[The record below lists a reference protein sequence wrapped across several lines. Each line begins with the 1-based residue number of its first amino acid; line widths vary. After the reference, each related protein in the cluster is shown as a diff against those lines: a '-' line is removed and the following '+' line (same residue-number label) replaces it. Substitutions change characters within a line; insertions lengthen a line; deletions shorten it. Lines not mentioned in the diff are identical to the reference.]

1 MPDAPTAKPVAR
13 WLQSLL
19 LAAAYVVLAR
29 AGQAL
34 AIPPGNVTSVWIPS
48 GFVLAVLL
56 LRGRQLWPGV
66 FLGALLGNI
75 WAYFA
80 SDSVVQVASAV
91 VAGVANGVGDTLGL
105 FLGATLILRVSATR
119 TVYSRLPGM
128 WMFLAAGAGL
138 SSAIS
143 ALFGVT
149 SLAIVGI
156 LPWHDYGYTFGTWF
170 LGDAVGVLLV
180 APVILVWVRPATGRR
195 FLDVEALAF
204 VAFMILVAAHCLG
217 LLPLGL
223 PVTLPLFTLTPLFMW
238 GVFRLDAR
246 VTFPTILLVAA
257 MSVVAT
263 LLGSGPFSAADLSD
277 ALLALQLFL
286 ATISVTVLVFHT
298 LSEERAASQAA
309 LGQLNAAL
317 ERRVDEGTRELRS
330 ELLARRAAEEAQV
343 HLERQILHGQKLE
356 SLGVLAG
363 GVAHDYNNMLTVI
376 LANAELALL
385 RMGGQDPARPLVV
398 AVIGAA
404 QRSAA
409 LTRQMLTY
417 SGRGSFQ
424 MMDVD
429 LGEHVVAMR
438 EILRVAAGRG
448 TEPTFRVTGDRLHVH
463 ADPAQLD
470 QLLMNLVINAAEA
483 MGPDE
488 GEIVVEVSSDKLERG
503 YFEGAL
509 AGADLGAGRYVRLR
523 VRDTGSG
530 MDPATRQRIFEPF
543 FSSKATGRGLGMAV
557 VHGIVRGHQ
566 CAVKVDTALG
576 VGTTFEVLF
585 PAREG

>member
-1 MPDAPTAKPVAR
+1 
-13 WLQSLL
+13 
-19 LAAAYVVLAR
+19 
-29 AGQAL
+29 
-34 AIPPGNVTSVWIPS
+34 
-48 GFVLAVLL
+48 
-56 LRGRQLWPGV
+56 
-66 FLGALLGNI
+66 
-75 WAYFA
+75 
-80 SDSVVQVASAV
+80 
-91 VAGVANGVGDTLGL
+91 
-105 FLGATLILRVSATR
+105 
-119 TVYSRLPGM
+119 
-128 WMFLAAGAGL
+128 
-138 SSAIS
+138 
-143 ALFGVT
+143 
-149 SLAIVGI
+149 
-156 LPWHDYGYTFGTWF
+156 
-170 LGDAVGVLLV
+170 
-180 APVILVWVRPATGRR
+180 
-195 FLDVEALAF
+195 
-204 VAFMILVAAHCLG
+204 
-217 LLPLGL
+217 
-223 PVTLPLFTLTPLFMW
+223 
-238 GVFRLDAR
+238 
-246 VTFPTILLVAA
+246 
-257 MSVVAT
+257 
-263 LLGSGPFSAADLSD
+263 
-277 ALLALQLFL
+277 
-286 ATISVTVLVFHT
+286 
-298 LSEERAASQAA
+298 
-309 LGQLNAAL
+309 
-317 ERRVDEGTRELRS
+317 
-330 ELLARRAAEEAQV
+330 
-343 HLERQILHGQKLE
+343 
-356 SLGVLAG
+356 
-363 GVAHDYNNMLTVI
+363 
-376 LANAELALL
+376 
-385 RMGGQDPARPLVV
+385 MGGQDPARPLVV